1 MSNPHEA
8 VSAASLLDTVRGLE
22 PIIREHAPVAERE
35 RRLPA
40 AVAHAMRDQ
49 GLFRM
54 WRPKA
59 FGGYETDPM
68 TAFEVF
74 EEVSRIDSAAGW
86 TLQLSCGADAFGGW
100 FPDQGAREIFGAA
113 DAILAGAL
121 FPPRQAVPVEGGYRV
136 TGRTPFV
143 SGVDHCSWVFGQ
155 AHIHENGAPR
165 LGESGDP
172 VTLITACPIG
182 SATVVENWH
191 TLGMRGT
198 GSHDVMMCDVFV
210 PEGHTA
216 LLVPLDSPGSAYRGP
231 LYRFTAWAAVA
242 ALSTVATGIARAAI
256 DDLIE
261 LAATKSPS
269 YTAKPLK
276 DRGIVQAQIGRA
288 EGALG
293 AARAFLYQ
301 SLRETWN
308 EAEKGRTIDMP
319 HKTRLQLAAT
329 QAVTA
334 AAEAVDLVQ
343 AAAGTTGIRE
353 ERRFERHFRDV
364 HTISQHGFISASRFE
379 SVGQLLLGVPVEW
392 PFYPL

>member
-1 MSNPHEA
+1 VRRVRA
-8 VSAASLLDTVRGLE
+8 RASYGLA
-22 PIIREHAPVAERE
+22 RA
-35 RRLPA
+35 
-40 AVAHAMRDQ
+40 
-49 GLFRM
+49 
-54 WRPKA
+54 
-59 FGGYETDPM
+59 
-68 TAFEVF
+68 
-74 EEVSRIDSAAGW
+74 
-86 TLQLSCGADAFGGW
+86 
-100 FPDQGAREIFGAA
+100 ARESWK
-113 DAILAGAL
+113 
-121 FPPRQAVPVEGGYRV
+121 RV
-136 TGRTPFV
+136 
-143 SGVDHCSWVFGQ
+143 
-155 AHIHENGAPR
+155 
-165 LGESGDP
+165 
-172 VTLITACPIG
+172 
-182 SATVVENWH
+182 
-191 TLGMRGT
+191 
-198 GSHDVMMCDVFV
+198 
-210 PEGHTA
+210 
-216 LLVPLDSPGSAYRGP
+216 RGP

-353 ERRFERHFRDV
+353 ERRFERHFRDA